1 MAAVQRTGSERGFT
15 LIELLVVIAIIA
27 ILASF
32 LLPALA
38 KAKEAGKRISCLNN
52 MRQLGMALVMYTDEH
67 EGYLPPRTHPTSAS
81 DRGHNR
87 WPSRL
92 LGNVNGGPVAP
103 GTRPSSN
110 LGTESGFS
118 LKMLI
123 CPSDGPNPA
132 SGNDPTGVYPADAAA
147 RSYIYNS
154 WNDWYAQK
162 YAGNGNW
169 RQIARTNEFAV
180 REEEIPFPSD
190 TIVFGEKATT
200 IGHWYLDYEYNED
213 LGTIAEQSR
222 HSATAKNSGGSNYTF
237 VDGSARYYK
246 WGQVLDPVN
255 MWLVL
260 PDMRSLG
267 AVGNPQ

>member
-1 MAAVQRTGSERGFT
+1 MVTVQRTPKPRGFT

-52 MRQLGMALVMYTDEH
+52 MRQLGIALLMHTDEQ
-67 EGYLPPRTHPTSAS
+67 EGYLPPRTHP
-81 DRGHNR
+81 NR
-87 WPSRL
+87 WPNRL
-92 LGNVNGGPVAP
+92 LGKVNGGPFPP
-103 GTRPSSN
+103 GTRPSSS
-110 LGTESGFS
+110 LATESGFS
-118 LKMLI
+118 LKMLL

-132 SGNDPTGVYPADAAA
+132 SGSDPTGLYAADAAA

-162 YAGNGNW
+162 YAGIANW
-169 RQIARTNEFAV
+169 RQFARTNEFAL
-180 REEEIPFPSD
+180 REDDIEFPSD
-190 TIVFGEKATT
+190 TIVFGEKATS
-200 IGHWYLDYEYNED
+200 ISHWYLDYEYNED
-213 LGTIAEQSR
+213 LGTISEQSR

-246 WGQVLDPVN
+246 WGKVLDPVN

-260 PDMRSLG
+260 PEMRNLG
-267 AVGNPQ
+267 AIGTPP